1 MKKILF
7 ITLMLVS
14 ILYPQS
20 KKLTLSESIELG
32 LQNSKDLKIS
42 QSKMISSDAKVS
54 EIIDGKLYTTE

>member
-20 KKLTLSESIELG
+20 KKLTLSESIELRT
-32 LQNSKDLKIS
+32 
-42 QSKMISSDAKVS
+42 S
-54 EIIDGKLYTTE
+54 EQQRFEDFSIEVK